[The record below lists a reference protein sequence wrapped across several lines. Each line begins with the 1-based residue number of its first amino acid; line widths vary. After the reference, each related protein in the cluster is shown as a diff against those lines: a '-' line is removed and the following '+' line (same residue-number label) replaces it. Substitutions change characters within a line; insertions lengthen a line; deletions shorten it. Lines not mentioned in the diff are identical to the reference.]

1 MKTFQVEKIAR
12 RYVLYAVFL
21 FSAQGIVA
29 LLGASDLIISDLPSP
44 IPYEY
49 GRSIHLALATFWP
62 LIGTM
67 GMVYYF
73 TVQELKSEIY
83 SLKIAKWQFAVILL
97 SVSGLFGTLALRIG
111 NGREYLD
118 GLPYFYAG
126 ISFAIALGA
135 YNLIR
140 TLWKEKKKLTP
151 ASVVM
156 TAGLIFLFILLI
168 PNVLKIRNPVADE
181 AIKFWVVHI
190 WEEMAFELTTS
201 GFIASFFVT
210 AGLAGKKDM
219 EKWLY
224 LEAALAVSGGLFGT
238 GHHYYWIGFPSVWLI
253 IGTVFS
259 LIQMIPVF
267 LLAYLT
273 YKGLKKRRPMDR
285 RVKLTTWLILSSMFY
300 HLTGASMLGFLITVP
315 WINLYMHGT
324 YITSGHA
331 HFALFG
337 ALGFLVLAGAY
348 YILSEGNVP
357 DKKAYLFGVVG
368 VLHLN
373 VGLIIMGTSLLIA
386 GFLQTYLGRVVG
398 IDFLQVKTIINPYLI
413 IRVLGGLV
421 FTLGDMLLSW
431 RIVKTWWETREVK
444 HNESKSAID

>member
-1 MKTFQVEKIAR
+1 MKTFQGDKIAR
-12 RYVLYAVFL
+12 WYVLYAVFL
-21 FSAQGIVA
+21 FFVQGIVG
-29 LLGASDLIISDLPSP
+29 LLGASDLIIPDLPSP

-49 GRSIHLALATFWP
+49 GRSIHLAFATFWP

-73 TVQELKSEIY
+73 TVRELKSEIY
-83 SLKIAKWQFAVILL
+83 SLKIAKWQFAVVLL
-97 SVSGLFGTLALRIG
+97 SSGGLFGTLALRIG

-126 ISFAIALGA
+126 ISLAIALGT

-140 TLWKEKKKLTP
+140 TLWKGKKYLTP

-156 TAGLIFLFILLI
+156 TTGFIFLFILLV

-181 AIKFWVVHI
+181 AVKFWVVHA

-201 GFIASFFVT
+201 GFVAAFFVVS
-210 AGLAGKKDM
+210 GLAEKKDM

-224 LEAALAVSGGLFGT
+224 LEAGLAVSGGLFGT
-238 GHHYYWIGFPSVWLI
+238 GHHYYWIGYPSVWLI

-259 LIQMIPVF
+259 VIQVIPVF
-267 LLAYLT
+267 LLAQLT
-273 YKGLKKRRPMDR
+273 YKGLKKRRPMGR
-285 RVKLTTWLILSSMFY
+285 REKLTASLILSSMFY
-300 HLTGASMLGFLITVP
+300 HIVGASFLGFIMTVP
-315 WINLYMHGT
+315 WINLYVHGT

-348 YILSEGNVP
+348 YILSDGNEP
-357 DKKAYLFGVVG
+357 NKKAYLLGLIG
-368 VLHLN
+368 VLNLN
-373 VGLIIMGTSLLIA
+373 VGLIVMGTSLLTA
-386 GFLQTYLGRVVG
+386 GFLQTYLGHVLG
-398 IDFLQVKTIINPYLI
+398 IDFLQVKTLVSPYLI
-413 IRVLGGLV
+413 IRVLGGFL
-421 FTLGDMLLSW
+421 FTLGDMLFSW
-431 RIVKTWWETREVK
+431 RVFKTWWETRQVK
-444 HNESKSAID
+444 SSAV

>member
-1 MKTFQVEKIAR
+1 MKTFQGEKIAR
-12 RYVLYAVFL
+12 WYVLYAVFL

-29 LLGASDLIISDLPSP
+29 LLGASDLIIADLPSP

-49 GRSIHLALATFWP
+49 GRSIHLAFATFWP

-73 TVQELKSEIY
+73 TVRELKSEIY

-97 SVSGLFGTLALRIG
+97 SSGGLFGTLALRIG

-126 ISFAIALGA
+126 ISLGIALGA

-140 TLWKEKKKLTP
+140 TLWKGKKYLTP

-156 TAGLIFLFILLI
+156 TAGFIFLFILLV

-181 AIKFWVVHI
+181 AVKFWVVHA

-201 GFIASFFVT
+201 GFVAAFFVT
-210 AGLAGKKDM
+210 TGLAEKKDM

-224 LEAALAVSGGLFGT
+224 LEAGLAVSGGLFGT

-253 IGTVFS
+253 LGTVFS
-259 LIQMIPVF
+259 MIQVIPVF
-267 LLAYLT
+267 LLAHLA
-273 YKGLKKRRPMDR
+273 YKGLKKRRPMGR
-285 RVKLTTWLILSSMFY
+285 REKLAASLILSSMFY
-300 HLTGASMLGFLITVP
+300 HIVGASFLGFLMTVP
-315 WINLYMHGT
+315 WINLYVHGT

-337 ALGFLVLAGAY
+337 ALGFMVLAGAY
-348 YILSEGNVP
+348 YILSAGNEP
-357 DKKAYLFGVVG
+357 NKKAYLLGLIG

-373 VGLIIMGTSLLIA
+373 VGLIIMGSSLIVA
-386 GFLQTYLGRVVG
+386 GFLQTYLGHFLGV
-398 IDFLQVKTIINPYLI
+398 DFLQVNTIISPYLI
-413 IRVLGGLV
+413 IRVLGGLL

-431 RIVKTWWETREVK
+431 RIFRTWWETRQAK
-444 HNESKSAID
+444 PSAV

>member
-1 MKTFQVEKIAR
+1 MKTFQGEKIAR
-12 RYVLYAVFL
+12 WYVLYAVFL

-29 LLGASDLIISDLPSP
+29 LMGASDLIIPDLPSP
-44 IPYEY
+44 LPYEY

-73 TVQELKSEIY
+73 TVQELNSEIY
-83 SLKIAKWQFAVILL
+83 SPKIAKWQFVVVFL
-97 SVSGLFGTLALRIG
+97 STGGLFGTLALRIG

-126 ISFAIALGA
+126 ISIAIALSA

-140 TLWKEKKKLTP
+140 TLWKGKKNLTP

-168 PNVLKIRNPVADE
+168 PNVLNIRNPVADE
-181 AIKFWVVHI
+181 AVKFWVVHA

-201 GFIASFFVT
+201 GFVASFFV
-210 AGLAGKKDM
+210 ASGLAEKKDM

-224 LEAALAVSGGLFGT
+224 LEAGLAVSGGLFGT

-253 IGTVFS
+253 IATVFS

-300 HLTGASMLGFLITVP
+300 HISGAALLGFLITVP

-348 YILSEGNVP
+348 YILSEGTEP
-357 DKKAYLFGVVG
+357 DKKAYLFSIVG

-373 VGLIIMGTSLLIA
+373 VGLIIMGTALLIA
-386 GFLQTYLGRVVG
+386 GFLQTYLVRLLG
-398 IDFLQVKTIINPYLI
+398 IDFLQVNTLINPYLI
-413 IRVLGGLV
+413 IRVLGGVV
-421 FTLGDMLLSW
+421 FTLGDMLLSL
-431 RIVKTWWETREVK
+431 RIVKTWRETRHVK
-444 HNESKSAID
+444 PTSE

>member
-1 MKTFQVEKIAR
+1 MNTFQGEKIAR

-21 FSAQGIVA
+21 FFVQGIVA
-29 LLGASDLIISDLPSP
+29 LSGAVDLIISDLPSP

-49 GRSIHLALATFWP
+49 GRSIHLAFATFWP

-73 TVQELKSEIY
+73 IVRELNSEIY
-83 SLKIAKWQFAVILL
+83 SLKIAKWQFAVVLL
-97 SVSGLFGTLALRIG
+97 SSGGLFGSLALRIG

-126 ISFAIALGA
+126 ISLAIALGA

-140 TLWKEKKKLTP
+140 TIWKGKKFLTP

-156 TAGLIFLFILLI
+156 TAGFIFLFILLV

-181 AIKFWVVHI
+181 AVKFWVVHA

-201 GFIASFFVT
+201 GFVAAFFVVS
-210 AGLAGKKDM
+210 GLAEKKDM

-224 LEAALAVSGGLFGT
+224 LEAGLAVSGGLFGT
-238 GHHYYWIGFPSVWLI
+238 GHHYYWIGYPSVWLI

-259 LIQMIPVF
+259 VIQVIPVF
-267 LLAYLT
+267 LLAQLT
-273 YKGLKKRRPMDR
+273 YKGLKKRRPMGR
-285 RVKLTTWLILSSMFY
+285 REKLTASLILSSMLY
-300 HLTGASMLGFLITVP
+300 HILGASFLGFIMTVP
-315 WINLYMHGT
+315 WINLYVHGT

-348 YILSEGNVP
+348 YILSDGNEP
-357 DKKAYLFGVVG
+357 NQKAYHLGLIG
-368 VLHLN
+368 VLNLN
-373 VGLIIMGTSLLIA
+373 VGLIVMGTSLLTA
-386 GFLQTYLGRVVG
+386 GFLQSYLGHVLG
-398 IDFLQVKTIINPYLI
+398 IDFLRVKMIITPYLI
-413 IRVLGGLV
+413 VRFLGGLI

-431 RIVKTWWETREVK
+431 RVFKAWCETRQAK
-444 HNESKSAID
+444 ASAA

>member
-1 MKTFQVEKIAR
+1 MKTFQGEKIAR
-12 RYVLYAVFL
+12 WYVLYAVFL
-21 FSAQGIVA
+21 FAAQGVVS

-62 LIGTM
+62 LIGTL

-73 TVQELKSEIY
+73 TVQELKMEIY
-83 SLKIAKWQFAVILL
+83 SLKIAKWQFVVILL
-97 SVSGLFGTLALRIG
+97 SSGGLLGTLALRIG

-126 ISFAIALGA
+126 IALAIALGA

-140 TLWKEKKKLTP
+140 TLWKGKKNLTP
-151 ASVVM
+151 ASVIM
-156 TAGLIFLFILLI
+156 TAGLIFLCILII

-181 AIKFWVVHI
+181 AVKFWVVHA

-201 GFIASFFVT
+201 GFVASFFL
-210 AGLAGKKDM
+210 ASGLAEKKDM
-219 EKWLY
+219 QKWLY
-224 LEAALAVSGGLFGT
+224 LEAGLAVSGGLFGT

-267 LLAYLT
+267 LLAHLT
-273 YKGLKKRRPMDR
+273 YQGFKKRRPMDR
-285 RVKLTTWLILSSMFY
+285 RVKLTAWLILSSLFY
-300 HLTGASMLGFLITVP
+300 HITGASLLGFLITVP

-324 YITSGHA
+324 YITSAHA

-337 ALGFLVLAGAY
+337 TMGFLVLAGAY
-348 YILSEGNVP
+348 YILSEGNEP
-357 DKKAYLFGVVG
+357 DKKAYLFGVIG

-373 VGLIIMGTSLLIA
+373 VGLVIMGTSLLIA
-386 GFLQTYLGRVVG
+386 GLLQTYLGRVLG
-398 IDFLQVKTIINPYLI
+398 IDFIQVKTIISPYLI
-413 IRVLGGLV
+413 IRVLGGLI

-431 RIVKTWWETREVK
+431 RIIKTWWQTRPAK
-444 HNESKSAID
+444 QTSD